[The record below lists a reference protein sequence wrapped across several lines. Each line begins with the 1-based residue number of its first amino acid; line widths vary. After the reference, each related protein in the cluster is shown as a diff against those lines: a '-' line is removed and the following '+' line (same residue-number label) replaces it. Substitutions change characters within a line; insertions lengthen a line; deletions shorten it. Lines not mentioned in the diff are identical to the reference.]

1 MGDSAGGMLGL
12 IGGLI
17 GNATSRGDY
26 EAANAQHAAALAALQ
41 SIGVAPDL
49 AAKIVN
55 ERFQQAGQLNP
66 ALQTAMQQEGT
77 GFNNITEDPRLKDAQ
92 MSALSSLQVRGNTG
106 LSQSDLAS
114 LNQIQNQSAQA
125 NQGQQGQI
133 IQSMQQRGMGG
144 SGAELAARLSGAQSQ
159 ANNASQNSL
168 NITGQAQQN
177 ALSALGQGGQLAG
190 SIRGQDYN
198 VASQRAAAQDQLNR
212 FNVNQKQAAQ
222 NANVGAQNQAQQYNL
237 TNAQQISN
245 ANIAQANAE
254 QLRETNA
261 KQQMWQDNYMRANA
275 LAGGYNTRADQFTSD
290 GKQNAAQWAGA
301 GQGLGEAASG
311 VMKAMSGNPSAAMA
325 GGSSSGVSG
334 GQASGAF
341 NPNGSVN
348 ASNDWEAASMGAQ
361 PGQSKYFAHGGMIP
375 GHASVHG
382 DSKANDTVTAKMSPG
397 EIVIPRS
404 VTQGPNPVAD
414 SAAMVAAILARHQYV
429 KGA

>member
-159 ANNASQNSL
+159 ANN
-168 NITGQAQQN
+168 
-177 ALSALGQGGQLAG
+177 AG